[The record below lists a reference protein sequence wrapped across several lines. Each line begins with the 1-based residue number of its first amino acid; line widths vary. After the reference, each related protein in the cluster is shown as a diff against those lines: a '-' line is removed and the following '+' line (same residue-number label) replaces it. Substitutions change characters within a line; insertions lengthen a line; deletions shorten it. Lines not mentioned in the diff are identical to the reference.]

1 MAVQRG
7 DGRWL
12 GMMFCHS
19 LGSERAT
26 TATTGILETLILS
39 LSKDERS
46 SQAVELRPSL
56 FGQAPPSWRVTIL

>member
-1 MAVQRG
+1 
-7 DGRWL
+7 
-12 GMMFCHS
+12 MFYHS

>member
-1 MAVQRG
+1 
-7 DGRWL
+7 
-12 GMMFCHS
+12 MFCHS

-46 SQAVELRPSL
+46 SQAQNCIRTAGSSFDKLRTSGL
-56 FGQAPPSWRVTIL
+56 AS